1 MIKIGITGMLASGKS
16 TVAKLISKRKYQIF
30 NADNVVNKLYEEE
43 FFKKKLKKIFKLKN
57 TIGLKNQIRK
67 LVKISKI
74 DLSKLENF
82 IHPKVREKMMA
93 FTKLNRKSKLLV
105 YEIPLLFESNLK
117 RYFDKIIFVGAKKNI
132 RLRRFTSK
140 NKSEQLFLNL
150 DKRQIKPSTKIKLS
164 DYVIYNNLSLKNLE
178 SKVKFIINKYE

>member
-1 MIKIGITGMLASGKS
+1 
-16 TVAKLISKRKYQIF
+16 
-30 NADNVVNKLYEEE
+30 
-43 FFKKKLKKIFKLKN
+43 
-57 TIGLKNQIRK
+57 
-67 LVKISKI
+67 
-74 DLSKLENF
+74 
-82 IHPKVREKMMA
+82 MMA

-117 RYFDKIIFVGAKKNI
+117 RYFDKIIYVGAKKNI

-164 DYVIYNNLSLKNLE
+164 DYVIYNNLTLKKLKN
-178 SKVKFIINKYE
+178 KVKFIINKYE